1 VLQGTFSAM
10 VSLIPEIIV
19 VLLSYLI
26 GSFPT
31 AYAVLK
37 NHAQIEEGKEIREVK
52 DVWSVKPTRAAV
64 TFLLIDVLKGMAA
77 VWIAMVLFG
86 ENFFLEASAAVS
98 AVFGNN
104 YSLWFGFKGSRGL
117 ATAAGTLIF
126 IAWNLLIVWGIF
138 WVIGKITLKNSD
150 LASGFALIL
159 APLLIAILPKSI
171 LTSFINASPGAIRIF
186 VFILCFL
193 ILLKHLKPIW
203 KALVRSESYGRS

>member
-1 VLQGTFSAM
+1 M

-52 DVWSVKPTRAAV
+52 DVWSVKPTRATV

-86 ENFFLEASAAVS
+86 EDFFLEASAAVS
-98 AVFGNN
+98 AVLGNN
-104 YSLWFGFKGSRGL
+104 YSLWFGLKGGRGL

-126 IAWNLLIVWGIF
+126 ITWDLIIVWGIF

-159 APLLIAILPKSI
+159 VPLLIAILPKSI

-186 VFILCFL
+186 VFILCSL
-193 ILLKHLKPIW
+193 VLLKHLKPIW
-203 KALVRSESYGRS
+203 KALVRPESYGRS